1 MEQKTF
7 ISEVSNGENP
17 NPHDNIFA
25 GIWKQYEKVVLHSLI
40 TSFGLDFLVHDQYG
54 GDVDTVHGVREGVA
68 YKNPDN
74 AAAYEA
80 RGAYDTAAYHGD
92 ERYRMRVQEAREAF
106 NNEGIRV
113 EDAYV
118 PGRLLSFTRASSVG
132 TTGRANLDHVVAAK
146 EIHEDKGRILAG
158 VDGVDLA
165 NSEYNLRFTN
175 ENLNKSKGA
184 DSVEEVLGRER
195 HNFDGEKGRE
205 IPDEVA
211 DKMRAEDKQARAH
224 MDKEIEQA
232 YYSSARFLGDAAE
245 AACQRGVEMGMR
257 QALGFYFLEIWLA
270 CGEEFEGINSHCE
283 IATVIAAIKNGV
295 AKGSENALKKY
306 KELFRNF
313 GEGFVAGAMAS
324 LTTTLINIFVTTDK
338 NTVRYI
344 RQASAAIVQAGNI
357 LIINPN
363 NLLVGEQL
371 KAATVTLATGA
382 SVIAGTAAGS
392 LIEKTPIYKIPE
404 VGRFVQIFCSTLVS
418 GLLSCTLL
426 IMLDRSK
433 FINNL
438 VTALNKYE
446 DETRNYVKLAEEFS
460 RIAAEM
466 GNYDIATFYADVMR
480 FHDVA
485 HRIAAATN
493 EEEMENVL
501 VSVYTI
507 FDIDMPWGDDIDTFM
522 GDSSNKL
529 VFN

>member
-1 MEQKTF
+1 MKQKTF

-17 NPHDNIFA
+17 NPHDNIFV
-25 GIWKQYEKVVLHSLI
+25 GIWKQYERVVLHSLI
-40 TSFGLDFLVHDQYG
+40 TSFGLDFLVHDQHG
-54 GDVDTVHGVREGVA
+54 GDVDTVHGVRGGIA

-74 AAAYEA
+74 AAAYEV
-80 RGAYDTAAYHGD
+80 RGAYDTAVYHGD
-92 ERYRMRVQEAREAF
+92 DRYKMRVQEARTAF
-106 NNEGIRV
+106 NSEGIRV

-118 PGRLLSFTRASSVG
+118 PGRLLSFTKASSVG

-158 VDGVDLA
+158 IDGVDLA

-211 DKMRAEDKQARAH
+211 NKMRAEDKQARAH
-224 MDKEIEQA
+224 MDEEIEQA
-232 YYSSARFLGDAAE
+232 YYSSARFLGDAAT
-245 AACQRGVEMGMR
+245 AAYQRGVEMGMR

-270 CGEEFEGINSHCE
+270 CEDEFAGINSHCE

-306 KELFRNF
+306 KDLFRNF
-313 GEGFVAGAMAS
+313 GEGFVAGTMAS

-344 RQASAAIVQAGNI
+344 RQASVAIVQAGNI
-357 LIINPN
+357 LIINPS

-382 SVIAGTAAGS
+382 SVIAGTAVGN

-404 VGRFVQIFCSTLVS
+404 VGRLVQIFCSTLVS

-433 FINNL
+433 LINNL
-438 VTALNKYE
+438 VASLNKYE
-446 DETRNYVKLAEEFS
+446 DETRNYAKLAEEFTHM
-460 RIAAEM
+460 AAEM
-466 GNYDIATFYADVMR
+466 ESYDIAAFSADVMR
-480 FHDVA
+480 FDDIT
-485 HRIAAATN
+485 HRIAAATS
-493 EEEMENVL
+493 EEEMEKVL

-507 FDIDMPWGDDIDTFM
+507 FDMDMPWGDDINSFM

>member
-1 MEQKTF
+1 MENKTF
-7 ISEVSNGENP
+7 ISEVSNGGNP
-17 NPHDNIFA
+17 NPKDNIFA
-25 GIWKQYEKVVLHSLI
+25 GIWKQYERVVLHSLI
-40 TSFGLDFLVHDQYG
+40 TSFGLDFLVHDQVG
-54 GDVDTVHGVREGVA
+54 GDVDTVHGVREGIA

-80 RGAYDTAAYHGD
+80 RGYYDTAAYHGD
-92 ERYRMRVQEAREAF
+92 DRYKMRVQEARAAF
-106 NNEGIRV
+106 NSEGIRV

-118 PGRLLSFTRASSVG
+118 PGRLLSFTKASAVG

-146 EIHEDKGRILAG
+146 EIHEDRGRILAG
-158 VDGVDLA
+158 IDGVDLA

-184 DSVEEVLGRER
+184 DSVEEVLNRKS
-195 HNFDGEKGRE
+195 HNFDGEKGRK

-211 DKMRAEDKQARAH
+211 DKMREEDKQARAH
-224 MDKEIEQA
+224 MDKEIETT
-232 YYSSARFLGDAAE
+232 YYSSARFLEDAAV

-257 QALGFYFLEIWLA
+257 QAVGFYFLEIWLA
-270 CGEEFEGINSHCE
+270 CEEEFEGINAHCE

-324 LTTTLINIFVTTDK
+324 LTTTLINIFVTTDR
-338 NTVRYI
+338 NTARYI
-344 RQASAAIVQAGNI
+344 RQASAAVVQAGNI

-363 NLLVGEQL
+363 NLLIGEQL

-392 LIEKTPIYKIPE
+392 LIEKTPIYKVPE
-404 VGRFVQIFCSTLVS
+404 VGKFVQIFCSTLVS

-438 VTALNKYE
+438 VAALNKYE

-460 RIAAEM
+460 RMAAEM
-466 GNYDIATFYADVMR
+466 ENYDIATFRADVMR
-480 FHDVA
+480 FYDVTY
-485 HRIAAATN
+485 RIAAATN
-493 EEEMENVL
+493 EEEMERVL
-501 VSVYTI
+501 LSVCTI
-507 FDIDMPWGDDIDTFM
+507 FDIDMPWGEDLDSFM